1 MAALDYDMTQHYR
14 DYAKKRDRM
23 VAGLRGFYEF
33 TEPGGAFYIFPKVPS
48 GTGTDFVQ
56 RAIENELLI
65 IPGKIFSARD
75 THFRVSFAA
84 SDATL
89 DRGIEV
95 LRKLAT

>member
-1 MAALDYDMTQHYR
+1 
-14 DYAKKRDRM
+14 
-23 VAGLRGFYEF
+23 
-33 TEPGGAFYIFPKVPS
+33 VPS